1 MTLSFDG
8 PVLVPVA
15 DPDDSERTARA
26 VASHLTPDSR
36 VVVVNVIEKAGGAPD
51 KASMEHREEYA
62 DEMFDRARQ
71 ALADTPATVETDILY
86 GTDVVE
92 RIFAEAQDR
101 NADAVAFTAREGNRL
116 AELLTG
122 DVARRM
128 VKEASVPV
136 VALPQVDESV

>member
-1 MTLSFDG
+1 MTLAFDG
-8 PVLVPVA
+8 TIVVPAA
-15 DPDDSERTARA
+15 DPDDGERTATA
-26 VASHLTPDSR
+26 LAPHLTPTSS

-51 KASMEHREEYA
+51 KASVEQRKEYA
-62 DEMFDRARQ
+62 EEIFERTRGPLETTD
-71 ALADTPATVETDILY
+71 ATVETDVLY

-92 RIFAEAQDR
+92 RIFTEATDR
-101 NADAVAFTAREGNRL
+101 NADAVVFAARPGNRL

-136 VALPQVDESV
+136 VALPQADA